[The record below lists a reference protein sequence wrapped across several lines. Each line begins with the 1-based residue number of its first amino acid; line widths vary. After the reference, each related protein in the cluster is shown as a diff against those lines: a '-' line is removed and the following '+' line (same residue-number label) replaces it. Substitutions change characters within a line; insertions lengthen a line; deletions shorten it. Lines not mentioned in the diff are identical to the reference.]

1 MFDRIYQQ
9 HWINLPSEVRLK
21 LAEIFNIEKT
31 GITEIRDQTLIADGT
46 TNTDLAAITLEKMEV
61 YTGKKGSFVDLWHT
75 TLEDIDESLHPTKK
89 DEPLPE
95 VIEETKD
102 EQPVKAKK

>member
-46 TNTDLAAITLEKMEV
+46 TNTDLAAITTEKMEI
-61 YTGKKGSFVDLWHT
+61 YTGIKGTFSDLWHK
-75 TLEDIDESLHPTKK
+75 TLEKVEETLHPT
-89 DEPLPE
+89 PLPE

-102 EQPVKAKK
+102 EQPIKAKK